1 MQAVHLSTSNLES
14 ETDVTFLD
22 AALRMMA
29 GVVDV
34 AAVRSI
40 GLVSVLYDEHKVTPS
55 SIVRA
60 VRSVGFDVRLLKPS
74 RLRRRAVPRAL
85 QSARIA
91 RA

>member
-1 MQAVHLSTSNLES
+1 MQAVHINTSDLES
-14 ETDVTFLD
+14 DTDVTFLD

-40 GLVSVLYDEHKVTPS
+40 GLVSVLYDEHKITPS
-55 SIVRA
+55 SILRA
-60 VRSVGFDVRLLKPS
+60 VRSVGFDARLLKPS
-74 RLRRRAVPRAL
+74 RLRRRRTPRAVHA
-85 QSARIA
+85 ARIA